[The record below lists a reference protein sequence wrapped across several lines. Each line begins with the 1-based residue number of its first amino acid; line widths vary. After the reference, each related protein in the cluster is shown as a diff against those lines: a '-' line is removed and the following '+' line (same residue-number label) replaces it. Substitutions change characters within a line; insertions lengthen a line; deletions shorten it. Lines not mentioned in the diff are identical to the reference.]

1 MHITSSSFF
10 SCDCHFLDSLVTS
23 NSFPYASNERREANE
38 IVIIN
43 EKDLKAIAL
52 MDQIENS

>member
-43 EKDLKAIAL
+43 DN
-52 MDQIENS
+52 MDAAKVITIIIIDI

>member
-43 EKDLKAIAL
+43 DN
-52 MDQIENS
+52 MDAAKVITIIII